1 MQDSRSPDAEFTA
14 GARRALVEA
23 AHWSLGAACDEL
35 DAVAILLGL
44 AAESECRAA
53 AMLAQRGITAEAIRR
68 HWPKLAKRDTTAKG
82 DGERP
87 GDDPIPPLRRRL
99 ADDVRAAMETA
110 ATWLAQ
116 RGQPPELATEHI
128 LLGLAFAKCEVGDW
142 LRQRGLGPEVLEEDL
157 ARLHGHLPNLDS
169 LESLDPPEELAADID
184 QTLSPPPPSY
194 FSGMLPP
201 EPTGTATA
209 VDEIHV
215 LRVIDAATNR
225 AREGLRVVED
235 FVRFVLDDRHLT
247 EQLKRLRHD
256 LTAALKGISLE
267 HRLGARETRF
277 DVGTG
282 LATAEERERGD
293 VAAVLA
299 ANFIRL
305 QESLRTLEEFGKL
318 LDADLAAAIEQ
329 LRYRSYTLHR
339 AVEITRASHERLAQ
353 SRLYVLIDGQRTIE
367 DFDLLARDLVLA
379 GVDAMQLR
387 DKQLGD
393 RELLD
398 RARLLRQLTLDS
410 HTLFIVNDR
419 ADLAVLARADG
430 VHVGQ
435 EELSVKDVRSIVGPR
450 RLIGVSVHSI
460 EQARA
465 AVLDGANYVGVG
477 PTFPSETKHF
487 DAYPGL
493 DLLRAVSA
501 EIRLPAFAIGG
512 ITEGNLSE
520 VLATGMRRVAVTGA
534 VIQAANPAAAALEL
548 LRALRG

>member
-1 MQDSRSPDAEFTA
+1 MP
-14 GARRALVEA
+14 
-23 AHWSLGAACDEL
+23 
-35 DAVAILLGL
+35 
-44 AAESECRAA
+44 
-53 AMLAQRGITAEAIRR
+53 
-68 HWPKLAKRDTTAKG
+68 
-82 DGERP
+82 
-87 GDDPIPPLRRRL
+87 
-99 ADDVRAAMETA
+99 
-110 ATWLAQ
+110 
-116 RGQPPELATEHI
+116 
-128 LLGLAFAKCEVGDW
+128 
-142 LRQRGLGPEVLEEDL
+142 
-157 ARLHGHLPNLDS
+157 
-169 LESLDPPEELAADID
+169 
-184 QTLSPPPPSY
+184 
-194 FSGMLPP
+194 
-201 EPTGTATA
+201 
-209 VDEIHV
+209 
-215 LRVIDAATNR
+215 
-225 AREGLRVVED
+225 
-235 FVRFVLDDRHLT
+235 
-247 EQLKRLRHD
+247 
-256 LTAALKGISLE
+256 
-267 HRLGARETRF
+267 
-277 DVGTG
+277 
-282 LATAEERERGD
+282 
-293 VAAVLA
+293 
-299 ANFIRL
+299 
-305 QESLRTLEEFGKL
+305 
-318 LDADLAAAIEQ
+318 DLAAAIEQ

-379 GVDAMQLR
+379 GVDALQLR

-465 AVLDGANYVGVG
+465 AVLDGANYIGVG

-512 ITEGNLSE
+512 ITEANLSE
-520 VLATGMRRVAVTGA
+520 VLATGMRRVAVSRRGDPGRQSGRGRA
-534 VIQAANPAAAALEL
+534 GIAADVAGVVVGWCRLSVFGCHGWKRPRTAC
-548 LRALRG
+548 GG